1 MAMDKIIGD
10 AQSFVS
16 QFTGVKSTKSHRAQN
31 ISKDQL
37 KTEIAEKKQQGVIS
51 TVKTRACAIF

>member
-31 ISKDQL
+31 TKSKQ
-37 KTEIAEKKQQGVIS
+37 KVRKIKS
-51 TVKTRACAIF
+51 TKLSSSAADDSLPHA